1 MREVQNDMDKVFRDK
16 LGDFQKQ
23 PPEEIWDGIKAGIGK
38 PRRKVLIPLWQA
50 AAGMAIIITAG
61 SLYYFLN
68 GPDQSNLAEEFLI
81 VPRNVQ
87 TPGAEKN
94 TLPEVRQ
101 NEKSTAVD
109 PVFEK
114 DTKTLYP
121 ELKKDESFL
130 NTSDH
135 SNPVALADNSQSDS
149 KTEFNSVKLL
159 SGNVSV
165 RFMNEAFLQSAH
177 VDKIPRNKRN
187 NTASWDMLAADLD
200 SEAEEEISDIRLLLT
215 AQVSPT
221 YSYRDI
227 GNIGKGGASEYNET
241 GRINYSGG
249 LQFGIETS
257 ERLSL
262 HAGVMYARLGYNIN
276 QVGSF
281 EANRGYPE
289 TDALATPERLS
300 TVYVINNSIGTISN
314 EPRQG
319 IFSGNADYASNV
331 KEFSSNILPDVG
343 TNIQVESIGSIEQY
357 FQYLE
362 VPFLLRYKIF
372 DRKLGV
378 NLLGGISTNILV
390 GNKAILSDG
399 DMSGRIGSSHD
410 IKNFNY
416 MGNMG
421 LGFDYTI
428 GKNLLFTV
436 EPQFKYFL
444 NSINQSNLIVN
455 RPYMLGMFTGVRYV
469 W

>member
-1 MREVQNDMDKVFRDK
+1 
-16 LGDFQKQ
+16 
-23 PPEEIWDGIKAGIGK
+23 
-38 PRRKVLIPLWQA
+38 
-50 AAGMAIIITAG
+50 MAIIITAG

-68 GPDQSNLAEEFLI
+68 RPDQSNLAEEFLI

-94 TLPEVRQ
+94 TLPEVPQ
-101 NEKSTAVD
+101 NEKSTGGN

-114 DTKTLYP
+114 DTKTQHP
-121 ELKKDESFL
+121 ELKKQESFL
-130 NTSDH
+130 VTSGH
-135 SNPVALADNSQSDS
+135 PNPVVAGNSQRDS
-149 KTEFNSVKLL
+149 INEFNSDEPV
-159 SGNVSV
+159 SGKVSL

-177 VDKIPRNKRN
+177 VDKIPRNKKN
-187 NTASWDMLAADLD
+187 NTASWDMLAADWD
-200 SEAEEEISDIRLLLT
+200 SEAEEEISDKRLLLT

-249 LQFGIETS
+249 LQFGFETS